1 MTAAQE
7 GTLRATLRRP
17 WVGPLVALVAVYVLF
32 AALTPDTFLTGIAL
46 QTMARYTVIVGIC
59 AVGMTLVVV
68 KGGIDLSIGSIVA
81 LTTVVTARALKDG
94 QGAASAA
101 LLGVLTGAA
110 CGVLNGGLVAWL
122 RITPFIV
129 TLGTMKGLRGLAKG
143 LADEQKIDADARGLD
158 KLMRVQPDSL
168 IPLPPGAFIAL
179 MLVLLGTV
187 VLHHT
192 RFGRHVVA
200 VGCSPDTARLCGIS
214 IPLVTLLTYALAGAL
229 GGIAG
234 VLEFGMLTVGDPTG
248 SSGLELQ
255 VIAAVVIG
263 GGSLLGGAGS
273 VAGSLFGALTMTV
286 IATGCTHLGVP
297 NWVQEIMTG
306 GIIVA
311 AVAIDKLR
319 EGVR

>member
-1 MTAAQE
+1 MTGRE
-7 GTLRATLRRP
+7 LTRDILRRP
-17 WVGPLVALVAVYVLF
+17 WFGPLVALVVIYVFF

-59 AVGMTLVVV
+59 AVGMTFVVV
-68 KGGIDLSIGSIVA
+68 KGGIDLSIGSIVG

-94 QGAASAA
+94 HGAVLAA
-101 LLGVLTGAA
+101 LLGILTGAA
-110 CGVLNGGLVAWL
+110 CGALNGGFVAWL

-143 LADEQKIDADARGLD
+143 LANEQKIDADARGLD
-158 KLMRVQPDSL
+158 KLMRVPPDSL
-168 IPLPPGAFIAL
+168 VPLPPGAFVAIA
-179 MLVLLGTV
+179 LVLLGTV
-187 VLHHT
+187 LLHHT
-192 RFGRHVVA
+192 RLGRHIVA
-200 VGCSPDTARLCGIS
+200 VGSSPETARLCGIS
-214 IPLVTLLTYALAGAL
+214 IPYTTLVTYTLAGVL
-229 GGIAG
+229 GGVAG

-248 SSGLELQ
+248 ASGLELN

-297 NWVQEIMTG
+297 NWIQEIMTG
-306 GIIVA
+306 GIIVS
-311 AVAIDKLR
+311 AVAIDRLR
-319 EGVR
+319 SGPPS